1 MSLIS
6 SLAAISR
13 VLKPI
18 CPSWE
23 QMSSSHARCLCPSV
37 RISADQPCVQS
48 LSQFDQHAYKFSS
61 PYWAYSN
68 SVDTLRSH
76 YRFRSI
82 ALITQCLN
90 PHFIDWRH
98 FTHIGTIVKV
108 IFKIN
113 CRNYQQNYSASNRL
127 QNYVTDD
134 FIIGNS
140 VSRYSLFWN
149 KERVFG
155 HKFYCK
161 NFLNARKSLGGIS
174 ATPIILKRC
183 STIKCCWYLHVGI
196 WWINKCVNFRIEL
209 LRKLRTN
216 LEVTFLCHSLYIRIG
231 ARKQRSVL
239 VIDRKAQIEL
249 IRHEQRRTTAST
261 GSQSGLRNQPISVY
275 AYLPSSSRLS

>member
-1 MSLIS
+1 M
-6 SLAAISR
+6 
-13 VLKPI
+13 
-18 CPSWE
+18 WQEHE
-23 QMSSSHARCLCPSV
+23 QAGQRQMDCNELTE
-37 RISADQPCVQS
+37 RIR
-48 LSQFDQHAYKFSS
+48 KF
-61 PYWAYSN
+61 
-68 SVDTLRSH
+68 
-76 YRFRSI
+76 
-82 ALITQCLN
+82 TQCLN

-113 CRNYQQNYSASNRL
+113 YRNYQQNYSASNRL

-174 ATPIILKRC
+174 ATPIILRRC
-183 STIKCCWYLHVGI
+183 STIKCRWYLHVGI

-216 LEVTFLCHSLYIRIG
+216 LGVTFLCHSLYIRIG

-249 IRHEQRRTTAST
+249 STHEQRRTTAST
-261 GSQSGLRNQPISVY
+261 GSQSGLRNQPNSVY